1 MKKAHRVILVDVV
14 GPHQFK
20 EDAIQNLEELKSLVA
35 TYKGI
40 DVIDILQ
47 HRIRPDKA
55 TFIGSGKA
63 MELADIVSDKK
74 IDIVVINAIVNPS
87 VLFNLTQILWEKN
100 PDIQVWD
107 RIDLILNIFDLHA
120 HTTEAKLQ
128 IEIARMQ
135 HMGPKIYGLGTTY
148 FSRQGGGIGTKGIGE
163 TNIEL
168 MKRHWRD
175 QIKKKKDELEKVS
188 QQHLT
193 QLKRRKDNNL
203 VSVSIVGYTNAGK
216 TSLFNLLAKKK
227 KVVENALFVTL
238 DSVTGKLYLPTIK
251 KEVTISD
258 TIGFIRDL
266 PSSLIDSF
274 KSTLMESIHAD
285 ILLHVIDISD
295 PKMNEKIEIVEQ
307 ILFEIHV
314 QSKKIIYVFNKI
326 DAYEG
331 DGKNILTEI
340 HNKYSHFSPQFIS
353 VTTDYGIKKLITE
366 IEKNLNLSL
375 SHKGI

>member
-1 MKKAHRVILVDVV
+1 MKKIHRVILVDVV
-14 GPHQFK
+14 DSHTHK
-20 EDAIQNLEELKSLVA
+20 EEAIKNLEELKLLVE
-35 TYKGI
+35 TYQGI
-40 DVIDILQ
+40 DVVDIIQ
-47 HRIRPDKA
+47 HRTRPDKS

-63 MELADIVSDKK
+63 QELAKTIVEKR

-87 VLFNLTQILWEKN
+87 VLFNLTQILWVNSPK
-100 PDIQVWD
+100 IQVWD

-135 HMGPKIYGLGTTY
+135 HMGPRMFGLGGTY

-175 QIKKKKDELEKVS
+175 QIKIKKIELDKIS
-188 QQHLT
+188 RQHMT
-193 QLKRRKDNNL
+193 QLERRKNNNL
-203 VSVSIVGYTNAGK
+203 TSVSIVGYTNAGK
-216 TSLFNLLAKKK
+216 TSLFNLLTKKK

-238 DSVTGKLYLPTIK
+238 DSVSGKVYLPVKK
-251 KEVTISD
+251 KEVIISD

-285 ILLHVIDISD
+285 IILHVIDISD
-295 PKMNEKIEIVEQ
+295 PKMIEKIEIVEK
-307 ILFEIHV
+307 ILDEIKIK
-314 QSKKIIYVFNKI
+314 SKKIIYVFNKV
-326 DAYEG
+326 DAHTG
-331 DGKNILTEI
+331 DGKKILNEVN
-340 HNKYSHFSPQFIS
+340 NKYGYFSPQFIS
-353 VTTDYGIKKLITE
+353 VTTDFGIKKLISE
-366 IEKNLNLSL
+366 IENNLQD
-375 SHKGI
+375 

>member
-1 MKKAHRVILVDVV
+1 MKKIHRVVLVDVV
-14 GPHQFK
+14 DPHQHK
-20 EDAIQNLEELKSLVA
+20 EDALKNLEELRSLVA

-40 DVIDILQ
+40 DIIDIIQ
-47 HRIRPDKA
+47 HRSRPDRA
-55 TFIGSGKA
+55 TFVGSGKA
-63 MELADIVSDKK
+63 MELADIVSEKN
-74 IDIVVINAIVNPS
+74 IDIVVINAIVNPG
-87 VLFNLTQILWEKN
+87 VLFNLTQILWSKN
-100 PDIQVWD
+100 PNIQVWD

-135 HMGPKIYGLGTTY
+135 HMGPRIYGLGTTY

-175 QIKKKKDELEKVS
+175 QIKKKKDELEKVF
-188 QQHLT
+188 QQHLI
-193 QLKRRKDNNL
+193 QLERRKDNNF

-216 TSLFNLLAKKK
+216 TSLFNLLARKKK
-227 KVVENALFVTL
+227 IVENALFVTL

-251 KEVTISD
+251 KEVAVSD

-295 PKMNEKIEIVEQ
+295 SKMNEKIEIVEQ
-307 ILFEIHV
+307 ILSEIQV
-314 QSKKIIYVFNKI
+314 QSKRIIYVFNKI
-326 DAYEG
+326 DAYKG
-331 DGKNILTEI
+331 DGKKILTEI
-340 HNKYSHFSPQFIS
+340 NNKYSHFFPQFIS
-353 VTTDYGIKKLITE
+353 VTTNYGIKKLINE
-366 IEKNLNLSL
+366 VEKNLKN
-375 SHKGI
+375 

>member
-1 MKKAHRVILVDVV
+1 MKIVHRVVLVDVIDSR
-14 GPHQFK
+14 QNK
-20 EDAIQNLEELKSLVA
+20 EDAIKDLEELKSLVA

-40 DVIDILQ
+40 DVVDVIQ
-47 HRIRPDKA
+47 HRTSPDKT

-63 MELADIVSDKK
+63 MELASIVSDKK
-74 IDIVVINAIVNPS
+74 INIVVINAIVNPS
-87 VLFNLTQILWEKN
+87 MLFNLTQILWVKN
-100 PDIQVWD
+100 PNIQVWD

-135 HMGPKIYGLGTTY
+135 HMGPRIYGLGETY
-148 FSRQGGGIGTKGIGE
+148 FSRQAGGIGTKGSGE

-175 QIKKKKDELEKVS
+175 QIKKKRDELEKIS
-188 QQHLT
+188 QQHLI
-193 QLKRRKDNNL
+193 QLERRKNNNL

-216 TSLFNLLAKKK
+216 TSLFNLLTKKK
-227 KVVENALFVTL
+227 KIVENALFVTL
-238 DSVTGKLYLPTIK
+238 DSVSGRLYLPTLK
-251 KEVTISD
+251 KEVTVSD

-266 PSSLIDSF
+266 PSSLINSF

-285 ILLHVIDISD
+285 ILLHIIDISD

-307 ILFEIHV
+307 ILYEIRV

-331 DGKNILTEI
+331 DGKRILTEI
-340 HNKYSHFSPQFIS
+340 NNKYSHFSPQFIS
-353 VTTDYGIKKLITE
+353 ATTDYGIKKLINE
-366 IEKNLNLSL
+366 IEKNLKN
-375 SHKGI
+375 